1 MNKSVANSSRISQW
15 YSTSR
20 QTFSVFQSQL
30 SMVCLHENSDERF
43 GKFLNFLVMQL
54 KPRCHQNDAGVD
66 EYKNLTDKKQV

>member
-1 MNKSVANSSRISQW
+1 
-15 YSTSR
+15 
-20 QTFSVFQSQL
+20 
-30 SMVCLHENSDERF
+30 MVCLHENSDERF